1 MIFSNSNQQQKIHMN
16 ICMVKNLGDFPP
28 EIRLEKEVR
37 TLQKAGHKITIVC
50 SMKKYSTAHDIW
62 EGCNVIRLP
71 DKSSRFRKLWNYVV
85 FNWTFYNRYWD
96 INIDQVI
103 KKYHINVLHVH
114 DLPMLRTSLTAAKR
128 NKIPVV
134 IDFHEN
140 YPGAL
145 PYYIDDGTF
154 LSKILLSMISIKR
167 WKRYEKTDSEAAN
180 HILVVVDEAK
190 ERLTSLGID
199 EKKITVLENTED
211 VENFCSMEIDPEI
224 KTSYEKDFI
233 LLYVGGFGGDH
244 RGLLTVIEAMP
255 LIVKEIPNI
264 RLVLVGDG
272 PIKPRLKKMTKQLGL
287 ETKVTFIDWQPFE
300 KVSSWINRG
309 DICIIPHN
317 SNPQTEATS
326 PHKLFQYML
335 MKKPII
341 VSSCR
346 PLKRVIEE
354 CQAGLVFQAGDSVDF
369 AEKVIDLKEEKVRFQ
384 FGEKGHLCATKKYNW
399 ELLSYKLLNVYDR
412 LEKAN

>member
-1 MIFSNSNQQQKIHMN
+1 
-16 ICMVKNLGDFPP
+16 MVKNLGDFPP

-37 TLQKAGHKITIVC
+37 TLHKAGHKITIVC
-50 SMKKYSTAHDIW
+50 SMRKNFLARDTW
-62 EGCNVIRLP
+62 EGCDVIRLSE
-71 DKSSRFRKLWNYVV
+71 KTSRIGKLWRFLT
-85 FNWTFYNRYWD
+85 FNWTFYNRFWD
-96 INIDQVI
+96 YNIDQII
-103 KKYHINVLHVH
+103 KTYKIDVLHVH
-114 DLPMLRTSLTAAKR
+114 DLPMLRTSLIAAKR
-128 NKIPVV
+128 NNIPVV
-134 IDFHEN
+134 VDFHEN

-154 LSKILLSMISIKR
+154 LSKMLLNMISINC
-167 WKRYEKTDSEAAN
+167 WERYEISDSKAAN

-190 ERLTSLGID
+190 ERLISLGID
-199 EKKITVLENTED
+199 ENKITVLENTED
-211 VENFCSMEIDPEI
+211 VEIFCSMKIDPEI
-224 KTSYEKDFI
+224 KSSYEKDFI

-244 RGLLTVIEAMP
+244 RGLLTVIKAMP
-255 LIVKEIPNI
+255 IISKEIPNI

-272 PIKPRLKKMTKQLGL
+272 PIKPKLKKVTKQLGL
-287 ETKVTFIDWQPFE
+287 ETKVTFIDWQPFT
-300 KVSSWINRG
+300 KVSSWIGRG

-335 MKKPII
+335 MRKPII

-346 PLKRVIEE
+346 PLKRVIDE

-369 AEKVIDLKEEKVRFQ
+369 AKKVIGLKDEKDRFQ
-384 FGEKGHLCATKKYNW
+384 FGENGHLCATKKYNW

-412 LEKAN
+412 LEKTN

>member
-1 MIFSNSNQQQKIHMN
+1 
-16 ICMVKNLGDFPP
+16 MVKNLGDFPP

-50 SMKKYSTAHDIW
+50 SMKKKITAYDTW
-62 EGCNVIRLP
+62 EGCDVIRLSE
-71 DKSSRFRKLWNYVV
+71 KTSRFGKLLKFIT
-85 FNWTFYNRYWD
+85 FNWTFYDKFWD
-96 INIDQVI
+96 KNLDQIIKTYEID
-103 KKYHINVLHVH
+103 VLHVH
-114 DLPMLRTSLTAAKR
+114 DLPMLKTSLIAAKR

-154 LSKILLSMISIKR
+154 LSKILLNMISIKR
-167 WKRYEKTDSEAAN
+167 WERYEITDSAAAN

-190 ERLTSLGID
+190 ERLISQGID

-211 VENFCSMEIDPEI
+211 VENFCSMKIDPEI

-233 LLYVGGFGGDH
+233 LIYVGGFGGDH
-244 RGLLTVIEAMP
+244 RGLLTVIEAIP
-255 LIVKEIPNI
+255 IIAIEIPNI

-272 PIKPRLKKMTKQLGL
+272 PIKPRLIKLTKQLGL
-287 ETKVTFIDWQPFE
+287 ETKVTFIDWQPFI
-300 KVSSWINRG
+300 KVSSWIDRG

-354 CQAGLVFQAGDSVDF
+354 CQAGLVFQAGDRVDF
-369 AEKVIDLKEEKVRFQ
+369 AKKVIDLKDEKVRLKY
-384 FGEKGHLCATKKYNW
+384 GENGHLYATNKYNW
-399 ELLSYKLLNVYDR
+399 ELLSYKLLTVYDR
-412 LEKAN
+412 LEKSN